1 LIDLIVVYM
10 IDLLSGCLYDLF
22 V

>member
-1 LIDLIVVYM
+1 M